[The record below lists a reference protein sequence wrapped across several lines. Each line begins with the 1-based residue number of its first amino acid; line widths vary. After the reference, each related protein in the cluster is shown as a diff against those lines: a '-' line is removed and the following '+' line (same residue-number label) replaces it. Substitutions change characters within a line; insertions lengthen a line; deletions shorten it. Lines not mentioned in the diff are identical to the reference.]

1 MGSQN
6 PFHNTIEH
14 IKLSSVVCD
23 IIEAHCVA
31 DAMRKI
37 KPSLICCAI
46 PEVTTPE
53 SLSEN
58 TTSGSSAGMFAA
70 VTACDKIDKA

>member
-1 MGSQN
+1 
-6 PFHNTIEH
+6 
-14 IKLSSVVCD
+14 
-23 IIEAHCVA
+23 VA